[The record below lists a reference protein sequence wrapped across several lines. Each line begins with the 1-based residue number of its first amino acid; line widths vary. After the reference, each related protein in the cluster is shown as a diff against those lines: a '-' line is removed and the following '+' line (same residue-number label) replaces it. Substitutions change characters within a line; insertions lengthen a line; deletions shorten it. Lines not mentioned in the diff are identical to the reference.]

1 MNFNSTPLAL
11 VSDRELVATESSA
24 GDDSNRFAPVE
35 GASGEI
41 LELLSPEEQRD
52 RQQLE
57 LKVGQAFCQTGKAL
71 ALLRERRLYRS
82 THKTFEAYSQDKF
95 GFSRRYSDY
104 LIAAAVVVEN
114 LQKMRTIHSQNLL
127 NEPERF
133 NQNNV
138 STLQARI
145 LPTKLEQVKPLT
157 SLKTAQEQWQVWNQA
172 IEAANGKVPSGRIV
186 SEIVLQL
193 KEKPLVLAQDDCQ
206 IGDVFTLVG
215 LEDKEK
221 KYNGC
226 SCIATELID
235 STVTVEVHDATL
247 SVKLENLNEI
257 DPSDDKRQLPQI
269 LRRVR
274 RLRAV
279 ESLDRG
285 AANVLKDL
293 SKRTNLTPVEEGLLS
308 WIENYYRVTE

>member
-1 MNFNSTPLAL
+1 MNCNSTPLAL
-11 VSDRELVATESSA
+11 VSDREFVATKSSF

-35 GASGEI
+35 AASEEVEP
-41 LELLSPEEQRD
+41 LTPEEQRD
-52 RQQLE
+52 RHQLE
-57 LKVGQAFCQTGKAL
+57 LKVGQAFYQAGKAL
-71 ALLRERRLYRS
+71 AQLRSQRLYRS
-82 THKTFEAYSQDKF
+82 THRTFEAYSQEKF

-104 LIAAAVVVEN
+104 LIAAACAIEN
-114 LQKMRTIHSQNLL
+114 LQQMRTIHSQERL

-133 NQNNV
+133 DENNL

-157 SLKTAQEQWQVWNQA
+157 SLKTAQQQWQVWNQA

-186 SEIVLQL
+186 SEIVAQL
-193 KEKPLVLAQDDCQ
+193 KQKPLVLDQDDCQ
-206 IGDVFTLVG
+206 VGDVFTLVG
-215 LEDKEK
+215 LEGTQK

-226 SCIATELID
+226 FCVATELTD
-235 STVTVEVHDATL
+235 LTVTVDVHDATL

-257 DPSDDKRQLPQI
+257 ASSDDKRQLPQT

-274 RLRAV
+274 RLREV

-293 SKRTNLTPVEEGLLS
+293 SRRTNLTPVEEGLLS

>member
-1 MNFNSTPLAL
+1 MNYNSTPLAV
-11 VSDRELVATESSA
+11 VSERELVATESFF
-24 GDDSNRFAPVE
+24 GDDSNRFAPEEAVL
-35 GASGEI
+35 GEI
-41 LELLSPEEQRD
+41 LAPLSPEEQRD
-52 RQQLE
+52 RHLLE
-57 LKVGQAFCQTGKAL
+57 LKVRQGFYQTGKAL
-71 ALLRERRLYRS
+71 AQIRDRWLYRS
-82 THKTFEAYSQDKF
+82 THRTFEAYSQDRF
-95 GFSRRYSDY
+95 GFSRRCSDY
-104 LIAAAVVVEN
+104 LIAAACVIEN
-114 LQKMRTIHSQNLL
+114 LQQMRTIHSQERS
-127 NEPERF
+127 NEPERL

-138 STLQARI
+138 STLQAQI

-157 SLKTAQEQWQVWNQA
+157 SIKTAQEQWQVWNQA

-186 SEIVLQL
+186 NEIVAQL
-193 KEKPLVLAQDDCQ
+193 KQKPLVLAPDDWHV
-206 IGDVFTLVG
+206 GDVFTLVG
-215 LEDKEK
+215 LEGKER

-226 SCIATELID
+226 SCIATELTD
-235 STVTVEVHDATL
+235 STVTIEVHDATL

-257 DPSDDKRQLPQI
+257 ASSDDKRQLPQT

-285 AANVLKDL
+285 AVNVLKDL